1 MAWTLEPSA
10 EELEVILEAGFIYRD
25 AGNYDHARDIFQGVR
40 AMVPASEVPEV
51 GLGTVA
57 FQQGEFSTAN
67 KHYRR
72 ALARNPQSAWA
83 HAHLGELAL
92 FEKDKDTARAHLRTA
107 CDLDP
112 SGAFGNMARDLLKLV
127 ETVTFLS

>member
-1 MAWTLEPSA
+1 MAWNIDVSG

-25 AGNYDHARDIFQGVR
+25 AGHYAHARDIFQGVR
-40 AMVPASEVPEV
+40 ALLPGSEVPEV

-57 FQQGEFSTAN
+57 FQEGEFATAA

-72 ALARNPQSAWA
+72 ALERNPQSAWA

-92 FEKDKDTARAHLRTA
+92 FSKDKDTAREHLRTA

-112 SGAFGNMARDLLKLV
+112 SGEYGRMARDLLKLV
-127 ETVTFLS
+127 ETVSFRA

>member
-1 MAWTLEPSA
+1 MAWTLDASH

-40 AMVPASEVPEV
+40 ALAPSSEVPEV

-57 FQQGEFSTAN
+57 FQQGEFATAK
-67 KHYRR
+67 KHYGR
-72 ALARNPQSAWA
+72 ALQRNPNSAWA

-92 FEKDKDTARAHLRTA
+92 FEKDKDSARAHLRLA
-107 CDLDP
+107 CELDP
-112 SGAFGNMARDLLKLV
+112 GGEYGNMARDLLKLV
-127 ETVTFLS
+127 ETVTFVS

>member
-1 MAWTLEPSA
+1 MAWTLETTP
-10 EELEVILEAGFIYRD
+10 EELEVILTAGFIYRD
-25 AGNYDHARDIFQGVR
+25 AGNYNHARDIFQGVR
-40 AMVPASEVPEV
+40 ALVPSSEVPEV

-57 FQQGEFSTAN
+57 FQQGEFSMAK

-72 ALARNPQSAWA
+72 ALQRNPNSAWA

-92 FEKDKDTARAHLRTA
+92 FEKDKDSARAHLRVA
-107 CDLDP
+107 CELDP
-112 SGAFGNMARDLLKLV
+112 AGDFGNMARDLLKLV

>member
-1 MAWTLEPSA
+1 MAWTMEASS

-25 AGNYDHARDIFQGVR
+25 AGNYDHARDIFVGIR

-57 FQQGEFSTAN
+57 FQQGEFAAAA
-67 KHYRR
+67 KHYKR
-72 ALARNPQSAWA
+72 AIERNPQSAWA

-92 FEKDKDTARAHLRTA
+92 FQKDKETARIHLKTA

-112 SGAFGNMARDLLKLV
+112 SGAFGAMARDLLKLA
-127 ETVTFLS
+127 ESVTFRF